1 MLIDLE
7 DKIKEL
13 IANLDKETFFI
24 NFLELYSGVAKSAIK
39 KVKNVSVYDGLENKT
54 KFIIKAEK
62 ENLLDNYISL
72 ENEVLQRKTK
82 PRYIIVT
89 DFNEL
94 YAKDTKTLE
103 RLAIKFEELP
113 QNFSFFLA
121 WNNIEK
127 VDYEKENPMDVKA
140 AERFSRV
147 YDELVK
153 QNPDLDS
160 EDLNL
165 FLIRILFCLFAEDTD
180 IFPRNKFSNDLKTL
194 TKEDG
199 SDTNVIIKNIFE
211 KLSTNIF
218 DKDKIASYLVD
229 YPYVNGNLFTKK
241 YVEVNFDYKLRKL
254 IIEAGEM
261 LNWAEV
267 NPDILGSM
275 LQAVASSDK
284 RSHLGMHY
292 TSVPN
297 ILKTI
302 KPLFLN
308 ELNDKISE
316 IIDSELKNNNKAKK
330 LIELLER
337 ISKMKFL
344 DPACGSG
351 NFLIIAYKELR
362 RVEMKIYEELEN
374 LGEAQLYLE
383 YIKLDQFYGIE
394 IDNFASDVAMLSMW
408 IADHQM
414 NVELAEKL
422 KSAARPTIPLKKI
435 GGIYNSNAL
444 RIDWQEVCPRT
455 EDEEVFIFGNPP
467 YIGSKKQNSV
477 QKKELLNIWKNSKQT
492 IDYISAWFYLGAKY
506 IENTNSKLSFVS
518 TNSICQGEQVSLI
531 WKPILKMVEINF
543 AYTSFK
549 WNNSAKYNAGVTVV
563 IVGLVAKLKVKEK
576 YIFSE
581 NREKE
586 VVKIVKNI
594 SPYLSEGSSIIA
606 ERRNDN
612 INKGISSMYQ
622 GNRPEDGG
630 GLILSRSEYEKQ
642 LNIYPQLKNIFKI
655 YVGAQEF
662 INNSYRYVMWFDEKN
677 IEDYKNLPFIK
688 ERLEIVRKSRLNS
701 STKITRNYSKLPHLF
716 IKRGDYNRETARFK
730 GNSMEMLNII
740 IPRTSSEN
748 RIYIPMGIIENNK
761 YIVSDSAQVVYDSPL
776 YLLGLL
782 QSRMH
787 MVWVRNIGGKL
798 ETRYR
803 YSNTLVYNTF
813 PIPDLSEEDKLEIEY
828 RISYILDVRDE
839 ELLSLAELYGSPL
852 ATKNP
857 KPMNER
863 LLNAHKALDRY
874 IDKLYSKKEFSND
887 EERLS
892 VLLKM
897 YQQKID
903 EEKKEKSAIL

>member
-13 IANLDKETFFI
+13 ITNLDKETFFI

-62 ENLLDNYISL
+62 ENLLDNYIAL

-153 QNPDLDS
+153 QNPDLGS

-180 IFPRNKFSNDLKTL
+180 IIPRNKFSNDLKTL

-199 SDTNVIIKNIFE
+199 SDTNVIIKTIFE

-229 YPYVNGNLFTKK
+229 YPYVNGNLFTKDH
-241 YVEVNFDYKLRKL
+241 VEVNFDYKLRKL

-302 KPLFLN
+302 KLLFLN

-316 IIDSELKNNNKAKK
+316 IVDSELKNNNKAKK

-383 YIKLDQFYGIE
+383 YVKLDQFYGIE

-435 GGIYNSNAL
+435 GGIYNANAL

-467 YIGSKKQNSV
+467 YLGAR
-477 QKKELLNIWKNSKQT
+477 LLNKEQNQEMEDIFKEVTQYKRL
-492 IDYISAWFYLGAKY
+492 DYIGAWFYLGAKY
-506 IENTNSKLSFVS
+506 IANTDSKLSFVS
-518 TNSICQGEQVSLI
+518 TNSICQGEQV
-531 WKPILKMVEINF
+531 
-543 AYTSFK
+543 A
-549 WNNSAKYNAGVTVV
+549 
-563 IVGLVAKLKVKEK
+563 
-576 YIFSE
+576 
-581 NREKE
+581 
-586 VVKIVKNI
+586 
-594 SPYLSEGSSIIA
+594 
-606 ERRNDN
+606 
-612 INKGISSMYQ
+612 
-622 GNRPEDGG
+622 
-630 GLILSRSEYEKQ
+630 
-642 LNIYPQLKNIFKI
+642 
-655 YVGAQEF
+655 
-662 INNSYRYVMWFDEKN
+662 
-677 IEDYKNLPFIK
+677 
-688 ERLEIVRKSRLNS
+688 
-701 STKITRNYSKLPHLF
+701 
-716 IKRGDYNRETARFK
+716 
-730 GNSMEMLNII
+730 
-740 IPRTSSEN
+740 
-748 RIYIPMGIIENNK
+748 
-761 YIVSDSAQVVYDSPL
+761 
-776 YLLGLL
+776 
-782 QSRMH
+782 
-787 MVWVRNIGGKL
+787 
-798 ETRYR
+798 
-803 YSNTLVYNTF
+803 
-813 PIPDLSEEDKLEIEY
+813 
-828 RISYILDVRDE
+828 
-839 ELLSLAELYGSPL
+839 
-852 ATKNP
+852 
-857 KPMNER
+857 
-863 LLNAHKALDRY
+863 
-874 IDKLYSKKEFSND
+874 
-887 EERLS
+887 
-892 VLLKM
+892 
-897 YQQKID
+897 
-903 EEKKEKSAIL
+903 

>member
-13 IANLDKETFFI
+13 IVNLDKETFFI

-39 KVKNVSVYDGLENKT
+39 KVKNISIYDGLENKT

-62 ENLLDNYISL
+62 ENLLDNYITL

-153 QNPDLDS
+153 QNSDLDS

-199 SDTNVIIKNIFE
+199 SDTNVIIKTIFE

-241 YVEVNFDYKLRKL
+241 HVEVNFDYKLRKL

-383 YIKLDQFYGIE
+383 YVKLDQFYGIE

-422 KSAARPTIPLKKI
+422 KSAVRPTIPLKKI
-435 GGIYNSNAL
+435 GGIYNANAL

-455 EDEEVFIFGNPP
+455 DDEEVFIFGNPP
-467 YIGSKKQNSV
+467 YLGYSV
-477 QKKELLNIWKNSKQT
+477 QTENNKADMKRVFLDVVKNYKR

-518 TNSICQGEQVSLI
+518 TNSICQGEQVVLI
-531 WKPILKMVEINF
+531 WKPILKLVEIEF

-549 WNNSAKYNAGVTVV
+549 WQNSAKLNAGVTVI
-563 IVGLVAKLKVKEK
+563 IVGLSAKAKSRQK
-576 YIFSE
+576 YIYHDE
-581 NREKE
+581 NNQE
-586 VVKIVKNI
+586 VVMKVNNI
-594 SPYLSEGSSIIA
+594 NPYISEGEVVFVESKS
-606 ERRNDN
+606 RN
-612 INKGISSMYQ
+612 INKEIPEMDL
-622 GNRPEDGG
+622 GNRPVDQGHLLLTKKEYTDQIIKDSS
-630 GLILSRSEYEKQ
+630 LI
-642 LNIYPQLKNIFKI
+642 KI
-655 YVGAQEF
+655 LRKYIGSKEF
-662 INNSYRYVMWFDEKN
+662 IEGSYRYTLWLDDDH
-677 IEDYKNLPFIK
+677 IDRYKDN
-688 ERLEIVRKSRLNS
+688 
-701 STKITRNYSKLPHLF
+701 LF
-716 IKRGDYNRETARFK
+716 IKDRLEKVREFRLRSSVENTRKLAEKPYLYFLRNTWDK
-730 GNSMEMLNII
+730 AISNYVGNPDEMLNII
-740 IPRTSSEN
+740 IPRHSSEN
-748 RIYIPMGIIENNK
+748 RLYIPMGILCEGEI
-761 YIVSDSAQVVYDSPL
+761 IADSCQVIYNSPL
-776 YLLGLL
+776 FLLGIL

-787 MVWVRNIGGKL
+787 MVWLKNIGGKL
-798 ETRYR
+798 KTDYR
-803 YSNTLVYNTF
+803 YSKTLVYNTF
-813 PIPDLSEEDKLEIEY
+813 VIPDLSEEDKLEIED
-828 RISYILDVRDE
+828 RISNILDVRDE

-903 EEKKEKSAIL
+903 EEKKEK

>member
-39 KVKNVSVYDGLENKT
+39 KVKNISVYDGLENKT
-54 KFIIKAEK
+54 KFLIKAEK
-62 ENLLDNYISL
+62 DNLLDNYIAL

-199 SDTNVIIKNIFE
+199 SDTNIIIKAIFE

-218 DKDKIASYLVD
+218 DKEKIVSYLVD
-229 YPYVNGNLFTKK
+229 YPYVNGNLFSKNH
-241 YVEVNFDYKLRKL
+241 VEVNFDYKLRKL

-383 YIKLDQFYGIE
+383 YVKLDQFYGIE

-422 KSAARPTIPLKKI
+422 KTAARPTIPLKKI
-435 GGIYNSNAL
+435 GGIYNANAL

-467 YIGSKKQNSV
+467 YLGAR
-477 QKKELLNIWKNSKQT
+477 LLNKEQNQEMEDVFKGVTQFKRL
-492 IDYISAWFYLGAKY
+492 DYIGAWFYLGAKY

-518 TNSICQGEQVSLI
+518 TNSICQGEQVSLM
-531 WKPILKMVEINF
+531 WKPILELVEINF

-549 WNNSAKYNAGVTVV
+549 WQNSAKANAGVTVIV
-563 IVGLVAKLKVKEK
+563 VGLIAKNNSKEK
-576 YIFSE
+576 CIYSE
-581 NREKE
+581 ESGQE
-586 VVKIVKNI
+586 IVKKVENI
-594 SPYLSEGSSIIA
+594 NPYLTEGEAVFVESRSV
-606 ERRNDN
+606 N
-612 INKGISSMYQ
+612 INKNFPKMVYGSMA
-622 GNRPEDGG
+622 RDDG
-630 GLILSRSEYEKQ
+630 GLILSKSEYIEQ
-642 LNIYPQLKNIFKI
+642 VELNPKLKNVLKKFMGSK
-655 YVGAQEF
+655 ELM
-662 INNSYRYVMWFDEKN
+662 NSEYRYTFWFDEEN
-677 IEDYKNLPFIK
+677 IK
-688 ERLEIVRKSRLNS
+688 EFNDIPFVKKRLEAVRISRRNS
-701 STKITRNYSKLPHLF
+701 SAESTRKYADFPYLYVQ
-716 IKRGDYNRETARFK
+716 RGDYNKVVSKSNKDLDEMFNIVVPNPSSSNRLYVPITYVNGHDIITAP
-730 GNSMEMLNII
+730 NEII
-740 IPRTSSEN
+740 
-748 RIYIPMGIIENNK
+748 
-761 YIVSDSAQVVYDSPL
+761 YDAPI

-787 MVWVRNIGGKL
+787 MVWLRNIGGKL
-798 ETRYR
+798 KTDYR

-813 PIPDLSEEDKLEIEY
+813 PIPDLSEEDKLEIED

-903 EEKKEKSAIL
+903 EEKKEK

>member
-13 IANLDKETFFI
+13 ITNLDKETFFI

-62 ENLLDNYISL
+62 DNLLDNYISL

-160 EDLNL
+160 ENLNL

-199 SDTNVIIKNIFE
+199 SDTNVIIKTIFE

-229 YPYVNGNLFTKK
+229 YPYVNGNLFTKDH
-241 YVEVNFDYKLRKL
+241 VEVNFDYKLRKL

-316 IIDSELKNNNKAKK
+316 IVDSELKNNNKAKK

-362 RVEMKIYEELEN
+362 RVEMRIYEELEN

-383 YIKLDQFYGIE
+383 YVKLDQFYGIE

-435 GGIYNSNAL
+435 GGIYNANAL

-467 YIGSKKQNSV
+467 YLGAR
-477 QKKELLNIWKNSKQT
+477 LLNKEQNQEMEDIFKGVTQYKRL
-492 IDYISAWFYLGAKY
+492 DYIGAWFYLGAKY

-518 TNSICQGEQVSLI
+518 TNSICQGEQVALM
-531 WKPILKMVEINF
+531 WKPILELVEINF

-549 WNNSAKYNAGVTVV
+549 WQNSAKANAGVTVIV
-563 IVGLVAKLKVKEK
+563 VGLTAKNNSKEK
-576 YIFSE
+576 CIYSEENNQEIVKKVENINPYLGEGKVIFVEGRNE
-581 NREKE
+581 NINRGLPNMVLGNMAKDDGNLILTNDEKE
-586 VVKIVKNI
+586 K
-594 SPYLSEGSSIIA
+594 LLE
-606 ERRNDN
+606 E
-612 INKGISSMYQ
+612 
-622 GNRPEDGG
+622 
-630 GLILSRSEYEKQ
+630 
-642 LNIYPQLKNIFKI
+642 YPQLRKVLKKYIGSK
-655 YVGAQEF
+655 EF
-662 INNSYRYVMWFDEKN
+662 ISRKHRWVLWFDDDN
-677 IEDYKNLPFIK
+677 IKLYKDIPFVK
-688 ERLEIVRKSRLNS
+688 DRLEKVEKWRAS
-701 STKITRNYSKLPHLF
+701 STSDIARKYASRPHLF
-716 IKRGDYNRETARFK
+716 IQRGEYNKAVESSK
-730 GNSMEMLNII
+730 ENDIEMYNIV

-748 RIYIPMGIIENNK
+748 RLYVPMGIVENDE
-761 YIVSDSAQVVYDSPL
+761 YIISDGAQVIYNAPL
-776 YLLGLL
+776 YLLGIL
-782 QSRMH
+782 QSRIH
-787 MVWVRNIGGKL
+787 MVWLKNIGGKL
-798 ETRYR
+798 KTDYR
-803 YSNTLVYNTF
+803 YSYTLVYNPF
-813 PIPDLSEEDKLEIEY
+813 PIPELNEDDINELEN
-828 RISYILDVRDE
+828 RISEVLDVRDE

-852 ATKNP
+852 AKKNS
-857 KPMNER
+857 KAMNER

-874 IDKLYSKKEFSND
+874 VDKLYSKKQFSND

-903 EEKKEKSAIL
+903 EKK

>member
-1 MLIDLE
+1 MLIDVE

-39 KVKNVSVYDGLENKT
+39 KVKNISIYDGLENKT

-199 SDTNVIIKNIFE
+199 SDTNIIIKAIFE
-211 KLSTNIF
+211 KLSANIF
-218 DKDKIASYLVD
+218 DKEKNASYLVD
-229 YPYVNGNLFTKK
+229 YPYVNGNLFSKK
-241 YVEVNFDYKLRKL
+241 HVEVNFDYKLRKL

-316 IIDSELKNNNKAKK
+316 IIYSELKNNNKAKK

-344 DPACGSG
+344 DPACG
-351 NFLIIAYKELR
+351 FRVIIMTQANSQVNT
-362 RVEMKIYEELEN
+362 RVL
-374 LGEAQLYLE
+374 
-383 YIKLDQFYGIE
+383 
-394 IDNFASDVAMLSMW
+394 
-408 IADHQM
+408 
-414 NVELAEKL
+414 
-422 KSAARPTIPLKKI
+422 
-435 GGIYNSNAL
+435 
-444 RIDWQEVCPRT
+444 
-455 EDEEVFIFGNPP
+455 
-467 YIGSKKQNSV
+467 
-477 QKKELLNIWKNSKQT
+477 ELLPK
-492 IDYISAWFYLGAKY
+492 
-506 IENTNSKLSFVS
+506 
-518 TNSICQGEQVSLI
+518 
-531 WKPILKMVEINF
+531 
-543 AYTSFK
+543 
-549 WNNSAKYNAGVTVV
+549 
-563 IVGLVAKLKVKEK
+563 
-576 YIFSE
+576 
-581 NREKE
+581 
-586 VVKIVKNI
+586 
-594 SPYLSEGSSIIA
+594 
-606 ERRNDN
+606 
-612 INKGISSMYQ
+612 
-622 GNRPEDGG
+622 
-630 GLILSRSEYEKQ
+630 
-642 LNIYPQLKNIFKI
+642 FKI
-655 YVGAQEF
+655 KK
-662 INNSYRYVMWFDEKN
+662 M
-677 IEDYKNLPFIK
+677 
-688 ERLEIVRKSRLNS
+688 
-701 STKITRNYSKLPHLF
+701 
-716 IKRGDYNRETARFK
+716 NRWCA
-730 GNSMEMLNII
+730 
-740 IPRTSSEN
+740 
-748 RIYIPMGIIENNK
+748 
-761 YIVSDSAQVVYDSPL
+761 V
-776 YLLGLL
+776 
-782 QSRMH
+782 
-787 MVWVRNIGGKL
+787 
-798 ETRYR
+798 
-803 YSNTLVYNTF
+803 
-813 PIPDLSEEDKLEIEY
+813 
-828 RISYILDVRDE
+828 
-839 ELLSLAELYGSPL
+839 
-852 ATKNP
+852 
-857 KPMNER
+857 
-863 LLNAHKALDRY
+863 
-874 IDKLYSKKEFSND
+874 
-887 EERLS
+887 
-892 VLLKM
+892 
-897 YQQKID
+897 
-903 EEKKEKSAIL
+903 

>member
-39 KVKNVSVYDGLENKT
+39 KVKNISVYDGLENKT
-54 KFIIKAEK
+54 KFLIKAEK
-62 ENLLDNYISL
+62 DNLLDNYIAL

-199 SDTNVIIKNIFE
+199 SDTNIIIKAIFE

-218 DKDKIASYLVD
+218 DKEKIVSYLVD
-229 YPYVNGNLFTKK
+229 YPYVNGNLFSKNH
-241 YVEVNFDYKLRKL
+241 VEVNFDYKLRKL

-383 YIKLDQFYGIE
+383 YVKLDQFYGIE

-422 KSAARPTIPLKKI
+422 KTAARPTIPLKKI
-435 GGIYNSNAL
+435 GGIYNANAL

-467 YIGSKKQNSV
+467 YLGAR
-477 QKKELLNIWKNSKQT
+477 LLNKEQNQEMEDVFKGVTQFKRL
-492 IDYISAWFYLGAKY
+492 DYIGAWFYLGAKY

-518 TNSICQGEQVSLI
+518 TNSICQGEQVSLM
-531 WKPILKMVEINF
+531 WKPILELVEINF

-549 WNNSAKYNAGVTVV
+549 WQNSAKANAGVTVIV
-563 IVGLVAKLKVKEK
+563 VGLIAKNNSKEK
-576 YIFSE
+576 CIYSE
-581 NREKE
+581 ESGQE
-586 VVKIVKNI
+586 IVKKVENI
-594 SPYLSEGSSIIA
+594 NPYLTEGEAVFVESRSV
-606 ERRNDN
+606 N
-612 INKGISSMYQ
+612 INKNFPKMVYGSMA
-622 GNRPEDGG
+622 RDDG
-630 GLILSRSEYEKQ
+630 GLILSKSEYIEQ
-642 LNIYPQLKNIFKI
+642 VELNPKLKNVLKKFMGSK
-655 YVGAQEF
+655 ELM
-662 INNSYRYVMWFDEKN
+662 NSEYRYTFWFDEEN
-677 IEDYKNLPFIK
+677 IK
-688 ERLEIVRKSRLNS
+688 EFNDIPFVKKRLKAVRISRRNS
-701 STKITRNYSKLPHLF
+701 SAESTRKYADFPYLYVQ
-716 IKRGDYNRETARFK
+716 RGDYNKVVSKSNKDLDEMFNIVVPNPSSSNRLYVPITYVNGHDIITAP
-730 GNSMEMLNII
+730 NEII
-740 IPRTSSEN
+740 
-748 RIYIPMGIIENNK
+748 
-761 YIVSDSAQVVYDSPL
+761 YDAPI

-787 MVWVRNIGGKL
+787 MVWLRNIGGKL
-798 ETRYR
+798 KTDYR

-813 PIPDLSEEDKLEIEY
+813 PIPDLSEEDKLEIED

-903 EEKKEKSAIL
+903 EEKKEK

>member
-1 MLIDLE
+1 M
-7 DKIKEL
+7 
-13 IANLDKETFFI
+13 
-24 NFLELYSGVAKSAIK
+24 
-39 KVKNVSVYDGLENKT
+39 
-54 KFIIKAEK
+54 
-62 ENLLDNYISL
+62 
-72 ENEVLQRKTK
+72 
-82 PRYIIVT
+82 
-89 DFNEL
+89 
-94 YAKDTKTLE
+94 
-103 RLAIKFEELP
+103 
-113 QNFSFFLA
+113 
-121 WNNIEK
+121 
-127 VDYEKENPMDVKA
+127 
-140 AERFSRV
+140 
-147 YDELVK
+147 
-153 QNPDLDS
+153 
-160 EDLNL
+160 
-165 FLIRILFCLFAEDTD
+165 
-180 IFPRNKFSNDLKTL
+180 KTL

-199 SDTNVIIKNIFE
+199 SDTNVIIKTIFE

-229 YPYVNGNLFTKK
+229 YPYVNGNLFTKDH
-241 YVEVNFDYKLRKL
+241 VEVNFDYKLRKL

-267 NPDILGSM
+267 NPGCLGSM

-316 IIDSELKNNNKAKK
+316 IVDSELKNNNKAKK

-383 YIKLDQFYGIE
+383 YFKLDQFYCIE
-394 IDNFASDVAMLSMW
+394 IDNFASDVAMLSMC

-435 GGIYNSNAL
+435 GGIYNANAL

-467 YIGSKKQNSV
+467 YLGAR
-477 QKKELLNIWKNSKQT
+477 LLNKEQNQEMEDIFKDVTQYKRLE
-492 IDYISAWFYLGAKY
+492 YIGAWFYLGAKY
-506 IENTNSKLSFVS
+506 IANTDSKLSFVS
-518 TNSICQGEQVSLI
+518 TNSICQGEQVALM
-531 WKPILKMVEINF
+531 WKPILELVEISF

-549 WNNSAKYNAGVTVV
+549 WQNSAKANAGVRV
-563 IVGLVAKLKVKEK
+563 IVVGLTAKNDSKEK
-576 YIFSE
+576 LIYSE
-581 NREKE
+581 ESNQEIVKKVNNINPYLTEGE
-586 VVKIVKNI
+586 VVFVE
-594 SPYLSEGSSIIA
+594 SRSV
-606 ERRNDN
+606 N
-612 INKGISSMYQ
+612 INRNLPKMVY
-622 GNRPEDGG
+622 GNMARDDG
-630 GLILSRSEYEKQ
+630 GLILSKSEYNTQIEA
-642 LNIYPQLKNIFKI
+642 YPQLKSIFRKFI
-655 YVGAQEF
+655 GSHEF
-662 INNSYRYVMWFDEKN
+662 IVGDYRYVMWFNEN
-677 IEDYKNLPFIK
+677 NIK
-688 ERLEIVRKSRLNS
+688 EHKDVPFVKVRLEIVRNARINS
-701 STKITRNYSKLPHLF
+701 KAESTKKYAQWPYLF
-716 IKRGDYNRETARFK
+716 VQRGDYNKAIEDFK
-730 GNSMEMLNII
+730 GNPDEMLNII
-740 IPRTSSEN
+740 IPRHSSEN
-748 RIYIPMGIIENNK
+748 RLYIPMGILCEGEI
-761 YIVSDSAQVVYDSPL
+761 IADSAQVIYDIPL

-787 MVWVRNIGGKL
+787 MVWLRNIGGKL
-798 ETRYR
+798 KTDYR

-813 PIPDLSEEDKLEIEY
+813 PIPDLSDEDKLEIED

-903 EEKKEKSAIL
+903 EEKKEK

>member
-13 IANLDKETFFI
+13 IVNLDKETFFI
-24 NFLELYSGVAKSAIK
+24 NFLELYSGVAKTAIK
-39 KVKNVSVYDGLENKT
+39 KVKNISIYDGLENKT

-62 ENLLDNYISL
+62 ENLLDNYIAL
-72 ENEVLQRKTK
+72 ENEILERKTK

-199 SDTNVIIKNIFE
+199 SDTNVIIKAIFE
-211 KLSTNIF
+211 KLSANIF

-229 YPYVNGNLFTKK
+229 YPYVNGNLFTKDH
-241 YVEVNFDYKLRKL
+241 VEVNFDSKLRKL

-316 IIDSELKNNNKAKK
+316 IADSELKNNNKAKK

-362 RVEMKIYEELEN
+362 RVEMRIYEELEN

-383 YIKLDQFYGIE
+383 YVKLDQFYGIE

-435 GGIYNSNAL
+435 GGIYNANAL

-455 EDEEVFIFGNPP
+455 EEEEVFIFGNPP
-467 YIGSKKQNSV
+467 YLGAR
-477 QKKELLNIWKNSKQT
+477 LLNKEQNQEMEDIFKDVIQYKRL
-492 IDYISAWFYLGAKY
+492 DYIGAWFYLGAKY

-518 TNSICQGEQVSLI
+518 TNSICQGEQVALM
-531 WKPILKMVEINF
+531 WKPILELAEISF

-549 WNNSAKYNAGVTVV
+549 WQNSAKANAGVTVIV
-563 IVGLVAKLKVKEK
+563 VGLTAKNNSKEK
-576 YIFSE
+576 CIYSE
-581 NREKE
+581 ESNQEIVKKVENINPYLTEGE
-586 VVKIVKNI
+586 VVFVESRSVNI
-594 SPYLSEGSSIIA
+594 NEGSP
-606 ERRNDN
+606 
-612 INKGISSMYQ
+612 KMVYGSMA
-622 GNRPEDGG
+622 RDDG
-630 GLILSRSEYEKQ
+630 GLILSKSEYIEQ
-642 LNIYPQLKNIFKI
+642 VELNPKLKNVLKRFMGSK
-655 YVGAQEF
+655 ELM
-662 INNSYRYVMWFDEKN
+662 NSEYRYTFWFDEEN
-677 IEDYKNLPFIK
+677 IK
-688 ERLEIVRKSRLNS
+688 EFNDIPFVKKRLEAVRISRRNS
-701 STKITRNYSKLPHLF
+701 SAESTRKYADYPYLYVQ
-716 IKRGDYNRETARFK
+716 RGDYNKVISKFNKDLGEMFNIVVPNPSSSNRLYVPITYVNGHDIITAP
-730 GNSMEMLNII
+730 NEII
-740 IPRTSSEN
+740 
-748 RIYIPMGIIENNK
+748 
-761 YIVSDSAQVVYDSPL
+761 YDAPI

-787 MVWVRNIGGKL
+787 MVWLRNIGGKL
-798 ETRYR
+798 KTDYR

-813 PIPDLSEEDKLEIEY
+813 PIPDLSEEDKLEIED

-903 EEKKEKSAIL
+903 EEKKEK

>member
-39 KVKNVSVYDGLENKT
+39 KVKNISVYDGLENKT
-54 KFIIKAEK
+54 KFLIKAEK
-62 ENLLDNYISL
+62 DNLLDNYIAL

-199 SDTNVIIKNIFE
+199 SDTNIIIKAIFE

-218 DKDKIASYLVD
+218 DKEKIVSYLVD
-229 YPYVNGNLFTKK
+229 YPYVNGNLFSKNH
-241 YVEVNFDYKLRKL
+241 VEVNFDYKLRKL

-383 YIKLDQFYGIE
+383 YVKLDQFYGIE

-422 KSAARPTIPLKKI
+422 KTAARPTIPLKKI
-435 GGIYNSNAL
+435 GGIYNANAL

-467 YIGSKKQNSV
+467 YLGAR
-477 QKKELLNIWKNSKQT
+477 LLNKEQNQEMEDVFKGVTQFKRL
-492 IDYISAWFYLGAKY
+492 DYIGAWFYLGAKY

-518 TNSICQGEQVSLI
+518 TNSICQGEQVSLM
-531 WKPILKMVEINF
+531 WNPILELVEINF

-549 WNNSAKYNAGVTVV
+549 WQNSAKANAGVTVIV
-563 IVGLVAKLKVKEK
+563 VGLIAKNNSKEK
-576 YIFSE
+576 CIYSE
-581 NREKE
+581 ESGQE
-586 VVKIVKNI
+586 IVKKVENI
-594 SPYLSEGSSIIA
+594 NPYLTEGEAVFVESRSV
-606 ERRNDN
+606 N
-612 INKGISSMYQ
+612 INKNFPKMVYGSMA
-622 GNRPEDGG
+622 RDDG
-630 GLILSRSEYEKQ
+630 GLILSKSEYIEQ
-642 LNIYPQLKNIFKI
+642 VELNPKLKNVLKKFMGSK
-655 YVGAQEF
+655 ELM
-662 INNSYRYVMWFDEKN
+662 NSEYRYTFWFDEEN
-677 IEDYKNLPFIK
+677 IK
-688 ERLEIVRKSRLNS
+688 EFNDIPFVKKRLEAVRISRRNS
-701 STKITRNYSKLPHLF
+701 SAESTRKYADFPYLYVQ
-716 IKRGDYNRETARFK
+716 RGDYNKVVSKSNKDLDEMFNIVVPNPSSSNRLYVPITYVNGHDIITAP
-730 GNSMEMLNII
+730 NEII
-740 IPRTSSEN
+740 
-748 RIYIPMGIIENNK
+748 
-761 YIVSDSAQVVYDSPL
+761 YDAPI

-787 MVWVRNIGGKL
+787 MVWLRNIGGKL
-798 ETRYR
+798 KTDYR

-813 PIPDLSEEDKLEIEY
+813 PIPDLSEEDKLEIED

-903 EEKKEKSAIL
+903 EEKKEK

>member
-13 IANLDKETFFI
+13 ITNLDKETFFI
-24 NFLELYSGVAKSAIK
+24 NFLELFSGVAKSAIK

-62 ENLLDNYISL
+62 ENLLDNYIAL

-103 RLAIKFEELP
+103 RLAIKIEELP

-127 VDYEKENPMDVKA
+127 VDYEKENPMDIKA

-199 SDTNVIIKNIFE
+199 SDTNVIIKAIFE

-218 DKDKIASYLVD
+218 DKEKIASYLVD
-229 YPYVNGNLFTKK
+229 YPYVNGNLFSKK
-241 YVEVNFDYKLRKL
+241 HVEVNFDYKLRKL

-383 YIKLDQFYGIE
+383 YVKLDQFYGIE

-422 KSAARPTIPLKKI
+422 KTAARPTIPLKKI
-435 GGIYNSNAL
+435 GGIYNANSL
-444 RIDWQEVCPRT
+444 RIDWQEVCPRA

-467 YIGSKKQNSV
+467 YLGAR
-477 QKKELLNIWKNSKQT
+477 LLNKEQNQEMEDIFKDVTQYKRL
-492 IDYISAWFYLGAKY
+492 DYIGAWFYLGAKY

-518 TNSICQGEQVSLI
+518 TNSICQGEQVALM
-531 WKPILKMVEINF
+531 WKPILELVEISF

-549 WNNSAKYNAGVTVV
+549 WQNSAKANAGVTVIV
-563 IVGLVAKLKVKEK
+563 VGLTAKNDSKEK
-576 YIFSE
+576 LIYSE
-581 NREKE
+581 ESNQEIVKKVNNINPYLTEGE
-586 VVKIVKNI
+586 VVFVE
-594 SPYLSEGSSIIA
+594 SRSV
-606 ERRNDN
+606 N
-612 INKGISSMYQ
+612 INKNFPKMVYGSMA
-622 GNRPEDGG
+622 RDDG
-630 GLILSRSEYEKQ
+630 GLILSKSEYIEQ
-642 LNIYPQLKNIFKI
+642 VELNPKLKNVLKKFMGSK
-655 YVGAQEF
+655 ELM
-662 INNSYRYVMWFDEKN
+662 NSEYRYTFWFDEEN
-677 IEDYKNLPFIK
+677 IK
-688 ERLEIVRKSRLNS
+688 EFNDIPFVKKRLEAVRISRRNS
-701 STKITRNYSKLPHLF
+701 SAESTRKYADFPYLYVQ
-716 IKRGDYNRETARFK
+716 RGDYNKVVSKSNKDLDEMFNIVVPNPSSSNRLYVPITYVNGHDIITAP
-730 GNSMEMLNII
+730 NEII
-740 IPRTSSEN
+740 
-748 RIYIPMGIIENNK
+748 
-761 YIVSDSAQVVYDSPL
+761 YDAPI

-787 MVWVRNIGGKL
+787 MVWLRNIGGKL
-798 ETRYR
+798 KTDYR

-813 PIPDLSEEDKLEIEY
+813 PIPNLSDEDKLEIED

-903 EEKKEKSAIL
+903 EEKNE

>member
-39 KVKNVSVYDGLENKT
+39 KVKNVSVYDGLENKS

-62 ENLLDNYISL
+62 ENLLDNYIAL

-199 SDTNVIIKNIFE
+199 SDTNIIIKAIFE
-211 KLSTNIF
+211 KLSMNIF
-218 DKDKIASYLVD
+218 DKEKIVSYLVD
-229 YPYVNGNLFTKK
+229 YPYVNGNLFSKNH
-241 YVEVNFDYKLRKL
+241 VEVNFDYKLRKL

-362 RVEMKIYEELEN
+362 RVEMKIYEELED

-383 YIKLDQFYGIE
+383 YVKLDQFYGIE

-422 KSAARPTIPLKKI
+422 KTAARPTIPLKKI
-435 GGIYNSNAL
+435 GGIYNANAL

-467 YIGSKKQNSV
+467 YLGAR
-477 QKKELLNIWKNSKQT
+477 LLNKEQNQEMEDVFKGVTQFKRL
-492 IDYISAWFYLGAKY
+492 DYIGVWFYLGAKY

-518 TNSICQGEQVSLI
+518 TNSICQGEQVLLM
-531 WKPILKMVEINF
+531 WKPILELVEINF

-549 WNNSAKYNAGVTVV
+549 WQNSAKANAGVTVIV
-563 IVGLVAKLKVKEK
+563 VGLIAKNNSKEK
-576 YIFSE
+576 CIYSE
-581 NREKE
+581 ESGQE
-586 VVKIVKNI
+586 IVKKVENI
-594 SPYLSEGSSIIA
+594 NPYLTEGEAVFVESRSV
-606 ERRNDN
+606 N
-612 INKGISSMYQ
+612 INKNFPKMVYGSMA
-622 GNRPEDGG
+622 RDDG
-630 GLILSRSEYEKQ
+630 GLILSKSEYIEQ
-642 LNIYPQLKNIFKI
+642 VELNPKLKNVLKKFMGSK
-655 YVGAQEF
+655 ELM
-662 INNSYRYVMWFDEKN
+662 NSEYRYTFWFDEEN
-677 IEDYKNLPFIK
+677 IK
-688 ERLEIVRKSRLNS
+688 EFNDIPFVKKRLEAVRISRRNS
-701 STKITRNYSKLPHLF
+701 SAESTRKYADFPYLYVQ
-716 IKRGDYNRETARFK
+716 RGDYNK
-730 GNSMEMLNII
+730 VVSKSNKDLDEMFNIVVLNPSSSNRLYVPITYVNGHDI
-740 IPRTSSEN
+740 IPAPNEI
-748 RIYIPMGIIENNK
+748 IYDAPI
-761 YIVSDSAQVVYDSPL
+761 

-787 MVWVRNIGGKL
+787 MVWLRNIGGKL
-798 ETRYR
+798 KTDYR

-813 PIPDLSEEDKLEIEY
+813 PIPDLSEEDKLEIED

-903 EEKKEKSAIL
+903 EEKKEK

>member
-39 KVKNVSVYDGLENKT
+39 KVKNTSVYDGLENKT
-54 KFIIKAEK
+54 KFLIKAEK
-62 ENLLDNYISL
+62 ENLLDNYIAL
-72 ENEVLQRKTK
+72 ENKVLERKTK

-89 DFNEL
+89 DFKEL

-199 SDTNVIIKNIFE
+199 SDTNIIIKAIFE

-218 DKDKIASYLVD
+218 DKEKIVSYLVD
-229 YPYVNGNLFTKK
+229 YPYVNGNLFSKNH
-241 YVEVNFDYKLRKL
+241 VEVNFDYKLRKL

-383 YIKLDQFYGIE
+383 YVKLDQFYGIE

-422 KSAARPTIPLKKI
+422 KTAARPTIPLKKI
-435 GGIYNSNAL
+435 GGIYNANAL

-467 YIGSKKQNSV
+467 YLGAR
-477 QKKELLNIWKNSKQT
+477 LLNKEQNQEMEDVFKGVTQFKRL
-492 IDYISAWFYLGAKY
+492 DYIGAWFYLGAKY

-518 TNSICQGEQVSLI
+518 TNSICQGEQVSLM
-531 WKPILKMVEINF
+531 WKPILELVEINF

-549 WNNSAKYNAGVTVV
+549 WQNSAKANAGVTVIV
-563 IVGLVAKLKVKEK
+563 VGLIAKNNSKEK
-576 YIFSE
+576 CIYSE
-581 NREKE
+581 ESGQE
-586 VVKIVKNI
+586 IVKKVENI
-594 SPYLSEGSSIIA
+594 NPYLTEGEAVFVESRSV
-606 ERRNDN
+606 N
-612 INKGISSMYQ
+612 INKNFPKMVYGSMA
-622 GNRPEDGG
+622 RDDG
-630 GLILSRSEYEKQ
+630 GLILSKSEYIEQ
-642 LNIYPQLKNIFKI
+642 VELNPKLKNVLKKFMGSK
-655 YVGAQEF
+655 ELM
-662 INNSYRYVMWFDEKN
+662 NSEYRYTFWFDEEN
-677 IEDYKNLPFIK
+677 IK
-688 ERLEIVRKSRLNS
+688 EFNDIPFVKKRLEAVRISRRNS
-701 STKITRNYSKLPHLF
+701 SAESTRKYADFPYLYVQ
-716 IKRGDYNRETARFK
+716 RGDYNKVVSKSNKDLDEMFNIVVPNPSSSNRLYVPITYVNGHDIITAP
-730 GNSMEMLNII
+730 NEII
-740 IPRTSSEN
+740 
-748 RIYIPMGIIENNK
+748 
-761 YIVSDSAQVVYDSPL
+761 YDAPI

-787 MVWVRNIGGKL
+787 MVWLRNIGGKL
-798 ETRYR
+798 KTDYR

-813 PIPDLSEEDKLEIEY
+813 PIPDLSEEDKLEIED

-903 EEKKEKSAIL
+903 EEKKEK

>member
-897 YQQKID
+897 YQQKINF
-903 EEKKEKSAIL
+903 

>member
-13 IANLDKETFFI
+13 ITNLDKETFFI

-54 KFIIKAEK
+54 KFLIKAEK
-62 ENLLDNYISL
+62 DNLLDNYIAL

-147 YDELVK
+147 YDALVK

-199 SDTNVIIKNIFE
+199 SDTNAIIKTIFE

-218 DKDKIASYLVD
+218 DKNKIASYLVD
-229 YPYVNGNLFTKK
+229 YPYVNGNLFTKDHI
-241 YVEVNFDYKLRKL
+241 EVNFDYKLRKL

-308 ELNDKISE
+308 ELNDKIFE
-316 IIDSELKNNNKAKK
+316 IVDSELKNNNKAKK

-362 RVEMKIYEELEN
+362 RVEMRIYEELEN

-383 YIKLDQFYGIE
+383 YVKLDQFYGIE

-422 KSAARPTIPLKKI
+422 KSAVRPTIPLKKI
-435 GGIYNSNAL
+435 GGIYNANAL

-467 YIGSKKQNSV
+467 YLGAA
-477 QKKELLNIWKNSKQT
+477 KQT
-492 IDYISAWFYLGAKY
+492 KDNKKDMEYVFLEKVKNFKKMDYIGAWFYIGAKY

-518 TNSICQGEQVSLI
+518 TNSICQGEQVALM
-531 WKPILKMVEINF
+531 WKPILEMVEISF

-549 WNNSAKYNAGVTVV
+549 WQNSARANAGVTVI
-563 IVGLVAKLKVKEK
+563 IVGLSALGKKEDK

-581 NREKE
+581 EKGHE
-586 VVKIVKNI
+586 VVKTVSSIN
-594 SPYLSEGSSIIA
+594 PYLSEGMTVFVSSSS
-606 ERRNDN
+606 RN
-612 INKGISSMYQ
+612 INTGIKEISPRIS
-622 GNRPEDGG
+622 PDDGG
-630 GLILSRSEYEKQ
+630 GLILTKIEYNEQIKNYPE
-642 LNIYPQLKNIFKI
+642 LNKVMKKYIGGK
-655 YVGAQEF
+655 EF
-662 INNSYRYVMWFDEKN
+662 INNDYRWTMWFDENN
-677 IEDYKNLPFIK
+677 ISDYIDIPFVK
-688 ERLEIVRKSRLNS
+688 ERLDQVYVARMNS
-701 STKITRNYSKLPHLF
+701 STKAGINTPFLFNKRKTWDIMNKEYSDLND
-716 IKRGDYNRETARFK
+716 IY
-730 GNSMEMLNII
+730 NII
-740 IPRTSSEN
+740 IPRVSSEF
-748 RIYIPMGIIENNK
+748 RYYAPMGFIEGSIIPADSVYVIYDAPV
-761 YIVSDSAQVVYDSPL
+761 YI
-776 YLLGLL
+776 LGLL

-787 MVWVRNIGGKL
+787 MVWLRNIGGKL

-813 PIPDLSEEDKLEIEY
+813 PIPDLSEQDKLEIED

-839 ELLSLAELYGSPL
+839 ELLSLVELYGSPL

-857 KPMNER
+857 EPMNER

-874 IDKLYSKKEFSND
+874 IDKLYSKKEFSSD

-897 YQQKID
+897 YQKKID
-903 EEKKEKSAIL
+903 EEKKEK

>member
-13 IANLDKETFFI
+13 ITNLDKETFFI

-39 KVKNVSVYDGLENKT
+39 KVKNVSVYYGLENKT
-54 KFIIKAEK
+54 KFLIKAEK
-62 ENLLDNYISL
+62 DNLLDNYIAL

-160 EDLNL
+160 ENLNL

-199 SDTNVIIKNIFE
+199 SDTNVIIKTIFE

-229 YPYVNGNLFTKK
+229 YPYVNGNLFTKDH
-241 YVEVNFDYKLRKL
+241 VEVNFDYKLRKL

-316 IIDSELKNNNKAKK
+316 IVDSELKNNNKAKK

-362 RVEMKIYEELEN
+362 RVEMRIYEELEN

-383 YIKLDQFYGIE
+383 YVKLDQFYGIE

-435 GGIYNSNAL
+435 GGIYNANAL

-467 YIGSKKQNSV
+467 YLGAR
-477 QKKELLNIWKNSKQT
+477 LLNKEQNQEMEDIFKGVTQYKRL
-492 IDYISAWFYLGAKY
+492 DYIGAWFYLGAKY

-518 TNSICQGEQVSLI
+518 TNSICQGEQVALM
-531 WKPILKMVEINF
+531 WKPILELVEINF

-549 WNNSAKYNAGVTVV
+549 WQNSAKANAGVTVIV
-563 IVGLVAKLKVKEK
+563 VGLTAKNNSKEK
-576 YIFSE
+576 CIYSEENNQEIVKKVENINPYLGEGKVIFVEGRNE
-581 NREKE
+581 NINRGLPNMVLGNMAKDDGNLILTNDEKE
-586 VVKIVKNI
+586 K
-594 SPYLSEGSSIIA
+594 LLE
-606 ERRNDN
+606 E
-612 INKGISSMYQ
+612 
-622 GNRPEDGG
+622 
-630 GLILSRSEYEKQ
+630 
-642 LNIYPQLKNIFKI
+642 YPQLRKVLKKYIGSK
-655 YVGAQEF
+655 EF
-662 INNSYRYVMWFDEKN
+662 ISRKHRWVLWFDDDN
-677 IEDYKNLPFIK
+677 IKLYKDIPFVK
-688 ERLEIVRKSRLNS
+688 DRLEKVEKWRAS
-701 STKITRNYSKLPHLF
+701 STSDIARKYASRPHLF
-716 IKRGDYNRETARFK
+716 IQRGEYNKAVESSK
-730 GNSMEMLNII
+730 ENDIEMYNIV

-748 RIYIPMGIIENNK
+748 RLYVPMGIVENDE
-761 YIVSDSAQVVYDSPL
+761 YIISDGAQVIYNAPL
-776 YLLGLL
+776 YLLGIL
-782 QSRMH
+782 QSRIH
-787 MVWVRNIGGKL
+787 MVWLKNIGGKL
-798 ETRYR
+798 KTDYR
-803 YSNTLVYNTF
+803 YSYTLVYNPF
-813 PIPDLSEEDKLEIEY
+813 PIPELNEDDINELEN
-828 RISYILDVRDE
+828 RISEVLDVRDE

-852 ATKNP
+852 AKKNS
-857 KPMNER
+857 KAMNER

-874 IDKLYSKKEFSND
+874 VDKLYSKKQFSND

-903 EEKKEKSAIL
+903 EKK

>member
-39 KVKNVSVYDGLENKT
+39 KVKNISIYDGLENKT
-54 KFIIKAEK
+54 KFLIKAEK
-62 ENLLDNYISL
+62 DNLLDNYIVL

-147 YDELVK
+147 YDALVK

-199 SDTNVIIKNIFE
+199 SDTNAIIKTIFE

-229 YPYVNGNLFTKK
+229 YPYVNGNLFTKNH
-241 YVEVNFDYKLRKL
+241 VEVNFDYKLRKL

-308 ELNDKISE
+308 ELNDEISKIV
-316 IIDSELKNNNKAKK
+316 DSELKINNKVKK

-362 RVEMKIYEELEN
+362 RVEMRIYEELEN

-383 YIKLDQFYGIE
+383 YVKLDQFYGIE

-435 GGIYNSNAL
+435 GGIYNANAL
-444 RIDWQEVCPRT
+444 KIDWQEVCPRT

-467 YIGSKKQNSV
+467 YLGAA
-477 QKKELLNIWKNSKQT
+477 KQT
-492 IDYISAWFYLGAKY
+492 KDNKKDMEYVFLEKVKNFKKMDYIGAWFYIGAKY
-506 IENTNSKLSFVS
+506 LENTNSKLSFVS
-518 TNSICQGEQVSLI
+518 TNSICQGEQVALM
-531 WKPILKMVEINF
+531 WKPILEMVEISF

-549 WNNSAKYNAGVTVV
+549 WQNSARANAGVTVI
-563 IVGLVAKLKVKEK
+563 IVGLSALGKKEDK

-581 NREKE
+581 EKGHE
-586 VVKIVKNI
+586 VVKTVSSIN
-594 SPYLSEGSSIIA
+594 PYLSEGMTVFVSSSSK
-606 ERRNDN
+606 N
-612 INKGISSMYQ
+612 INTGIKEISPRIS
-622 GNRPEDGG
+622 PDDGG
-630 GLILSRSEYEKQ
+630 GLILTKIEYNEQIKNYPE
-642 LNIYPQLKNIFKI
+642 LNKVMKKYIGGK
-655 YVGAQEF
+655 EF
-662 INNSYRYVMWFDEKN
+662 INNDYRWTMWFDENN
-677 IEDYKNLPFIK
+677 ISDYIDIPFVK
-688 ERLEIVRKSRLNS
+688 ERLDQVYVARMNS
-701 STKITRNYSKLPHLF
+701 STKVGIDTPFLFNKRKTWDIMNKKYSDLND
-716 IKRGDYNRETARFK
+716 IY
-730 GNSMEMLNII
+730 NII
-740 IPRTSSEN
+740 IPRVSSEF
-748 RIYIPMGIIENNK
+748 RYYAPMGFVEGSIIPADSVYVIYDAPV
-761 YIVSDSAQVVYDSPL
+761 YI
-776 YLLGLL
+776 LGLL

-787 MVWVRNIGGKL
+787 MVWLKNIGGKL

-813 PIPDLSEEDKLEIEY
+813 PIPDLNEEDKLEIED

-874 IDKLYSKKEFSND
+874 IDKLYSKKEFSSD

-897 YQQKID
+897 YQKKID
-903 EEKKEKSAIL
+903 EEKNKK

>member
-13 IANLDKETFFI
+13 ITNLDKETFFI

-54 KFIIKAEK
+54 KFLIKAE
-62 ENLLDNYISL
+62 EDNLLDNYIAL
-72 ENEVLQRKTK
+72 ENKVLQRKTK

-113 QNFSFFLA
+113 QSFSFFLA

-180 IFPRNKFSNDLKTL
+180 IFPMNKFSNDLKTL

-199 SDTNVIIKNIFE
+199 SDTNVIIKTIFE

-229 YPYVNGNLFTKK
+229 YPYVNGNLFTKDH
-241 YVEVNFDYKLRKL
+241 VEVNFDYKLRKL

-316 IIDSELKNNNKAKK
+316 IVDSELKNNNKAKK

-362 RVEMKIYEELEN
+362 RVEMRIYEELEN

-383 YIKLDQFYGIE
+383 YVKLDQFYGIE

-435 GGIYNSNAL
+435 GGIYNANAL

-467 YIGSKKQNSV
+467 YLGAR
-477 QKKELLNIWKNSKQT
+477 LLNKEQNQEMENIFKGVTQYKRL
-492 IDYISAWFYLGAKY
+492 DYIGAWFYLGAKY

-518 TNSICQGEQVSLI
+518 TNSICQGEQVALM
-531 WKPILKMVEINF
+531 WKPILELVEIGF

-549 WNNSAKYNAGVTVV
+549 WQNSAKANAGVTVIV
-563 IVGLVAKLKVKEK
+563 VGLTAKNDSKEK
-576 YIFSE
+576 YIYSEESNQEIVKKVENINPYLAEGETTFVENRSE
-581 NREKE
+581 NINR
-586 VVKIVKNI
+586 NI
-594 SPYLSEGSSIIA
+594 SRMVY
-606 ERRNDN
+606 
-612 INKGISSMYQ
+612 
-622 GNRPEDGG
+622 GNMARDDG
-630 GLILSRSEYEKQ
+630 GLILSKIEYNKQ
-642 LNIYPQLKNIFKI
+642 VEIYPQLKKVCKKFIGSN
-655 YVGAQEF
+655 EF
-662 INNSYRYVMWFDEKN
+662 IAGDYRYVMWFNESN
-677 IEDYKNLPFIK
+677 IKEYRDLPFVK
-688 ERLEIVRKSRLNS
+688 ERLNIVRNYRINS
-701 STKITRNYSKLPHLF
+701 SQSQTKEYAEFPYLF
-716 IKRGDYNRETARFK
+716 VVRGGYEKATDNFN
-730 GNSMEMLNII
+730 GDPNEMFNII
-740 IPRTSSEN
+740 VPRTSSEN
-748 RIYIPMGIIENNK
+748 RLYVPMGIVDNGE
-761 YIVSDSAQVVYDSPL
+761 YIISDGAQVIYNAPL

-787 MVWVRNIGGKL
+787 MVWLKNIGGKL

-813 PIPDLSEEDKLEIEY
+813 PIPDLSEEDKLEIED

-857 KPMNER
+857 KPMNQR

-874 IDKLYSKKEFSND
+874 IDKLYSKKEFSSD

-903 EEKKEKSAIL
+903 EEKKEK

>member
-39 KVKNVSVYDGLENKT
+39 KVKNVSVYDGLENKS

-62 ENLLDNYISL
+62 ENLLDNYIAL

-199 SDTNVIIKNIFE
+199 SDTNIIIKAIFE
-211 KLSTNIF
+211 KLSMNIF
-218 DKDKIASYLVD
+218 DKEKIVSYLVD
-229 YPYVNGNLFTKK
+229 YPYVNGNLFSKNH
-241 YVEVNFDYKLRKL
+241 VEVNFDYKLRKL

-362 RVEMKIYEELEN
+362 RVEMKIYEELED

-383 YIKLDQFYGIE
+383 YVKLDQFYGIE

-422 KSAARPTIPLKKI
+422 KTAARPTIPLKKI
-435 GGIYNSNAL
+435 GGIYNANAL

-467 YIGSKKQNSV
+467 YLGAR
-477 QKKELLNIWKNSKQT
+477 LLNKEQNQEMEDVFKGVTQFKRL
-492 IDYISAWFYLGAKY
+492 DYIGVWFYLGAKY

-518 TNSICQGEQVSLI
+518 TNSICQGEQVLLM
-531 WKPILKMVEINF
+531 WKPILELVEINF

-549 WNNSAKYNAGVTVV
+549 WQNSAKANAGVTVIV
-563 IVGLVAKLKVKEK
+563 VGLIAKNNSKEK
-576 YIFSE
+576 CIYSE
-581 NREKE
+581 ESGQE
-586 VVKIVKNI
+586 IVKKVENI
-594 SPYLSEGSSIIA
+594 NPYLTEGEAVFVESRSV
-606 ERRNDN
+606 N
-612 INKGISSMYQ
+612 INKNFPKMVYGSMA
-622 GNRPEDGG
+622 RDDG
-630 GLILSRSEYEKQ
+630 GLILSKSEYIEQ
-642 LNIYPQLKNIFKI
+642 VELNPKLKNVLKKFMGSK
-655 YVGAQEF
+655 ELM
-662 INNSYRYVMWFDEKN
+662 NSEYRYTFWFDEEN
-677 IEDYKNLPFIK
+677 IK
-688 ERLEIVRKSRLNS
+688 EFNDIPFVKKRLEAVRISRRNS
-701 STKITRNYSKLPHLF
+701 SAESTRKYADFPYLYVQ
-716 IKRGDYNRETARFK
+716 RGDYNKVVSKSNKDLDEMFNIVVPNPSSSNRLYVPITYVNGHDIITAP
-730 GNSMEMLNII
+730 NEII
-740 IPRTSSEN
+740 
-748 RIYIPMGIIENNK
+748 
-761 YIVSDSAQVVYDSPL
+761 YDAPI

-787 MVWVRNIGGKL
+787 MVWLRNIGGKL
-798 ETRYR
+798 KTDYR

-813 PIPDLSEEDKLEIEY
+813 PIPDLSEEDKLEIED

-903 EEKKEKSAIL
+903 EEKKEK

>member
-13 IANLDKETFFI
+13 ITNLDKETFFI

-39 KVKNVSVYDGLENKT
+39 KVKNISIYDGLENKT

-62 ENLLDNYISL
+62 ENLLDNYIAL

-199 SDTNVIIKNIFE
+199 SDTNIIIKAIFE

-218 DKDKIASYLVD
+218 DRDKIASYLVD
-229 YPYVNGNLFTKK
+229 YPYVNGNLFSKK
-241 YVEVNFDYKLRKL
+241 HVEVNFDCKLRKL

-261 LNWAEV
+261 LNWTEV

-302 KPLFLN
+302 N

-362 RVEMKIYEELEN
+362 RVEMRIYEELEN

-435 GGIYNSNAL
+435 GGIYNANAL
-444 RIDWQEVCPRT
+444 RIDWQEVCPRS

-467 YIGSKKQNSV
+467 YLGAR
-477 QKKELLNIWKNSKQT
+477 LLNKEQNQEMEDIFKGITQYKRL
-492 IDYISAWFYLGAKY
+492 DYIGAWFYLGAKY

-518 TNSICQGEQVSLI
+518 TNSICQGEQVALM
-531 WKPILKMVEINF
+531 WKPILELVEISF

-549 WNNSAKYNAGVTVV
+549 WENSAKANAGVTVIV
-563 IVGLVAKLKVKEK
+563 VGLAAKNDSKEK
-576 YIFSE
+576 YIYSEESNQEIVKKVENINPYLAEGETTFVENRSE
-581 NREKE
+581 NINR
-586 VVKIVKNI
+586 NI
-594 SPYLSEGSSIIA
+594 SKMVY
-606 ERRNDN
+606 
-612 INKGISSMYQ
+612 
-622 GNRPEDGG
+622 GNMARDDG
-630 GLILSRSEYEKQ
+630 GLILSKIEYNKQ
-642 LNIYPQLKNIFKI
+642 VEIYPQLKKVCKKFIGSN
-655 YVGAQEF
+655 EF
-662 INNSYRYVMWFDEKN
+662 IAGDYRYVMWFNESN
-677 IEDYKNLPFIK
+677 IEEYRDLPFVK
-688 ERLEIVRKSRLNS
+688 ERLNIVRNYRINS
-701 STKITRNYSKLPHLF
+701 SQSQTKEYAEFPYLF
-716 IKRGDYNRETARFK
+716 VVRGGYEKATDNFN
-730 GNSMEMLNII
+730 GDPNEMFNII
-740 IPRTSSEN
+740 VPRTSSEN
-748 RIYIPMGIIENNK
+748 RLYVPMGIVDNGE
-761 YIVSDSAQVVYDSPL
+761 YIISDGAQVIYNAPL

-782 QSRMH
+782 QSKIH
-787 MVWVRNIGGKL
+787 MVWLKNIGGKL

-813 PIPDLSEEDKLEIEY
+813 PIPDLSEEDKLEIED

-903 EEKKEKSAIL
+903 EEKKEK

>member
-7 DKIKEL
+7 DNIKEL

-54 KFIIKAEK
+54 KFLIKAEK
-62 ENLLDNYISL
+62 DNLLDNYISL

-199 SDTNVIIKNIFE
+199 SDTNVIIKAIFE

-218 DKDKIASYLVD
+218 DKEKIASYLVD

-241 YVEVNFDYKLRKL
+241 HVEVNFDYKLRKL

-316 IIDSELKNNNKAKK
+316 IVDSELKNNNKAKK

-362 RVEMKIYEELEN
+362 RVEMRIYEELEN

-383 YIKLDQFYGIE
+383 YVKLDQFYGIE

-414 NVELAEKL
+414 NVEVAEKL

-435 GGIYNSNAL
+435 GGIYNANAL

-455 EDEEVFIFGNPP
+455 DDEEVFIFGNPP
-467 YIGSKKQNSV
+467 YLGAR
-477 QKKELLNIWKNSKQT
+477 LLNKEQNQEMEDIFNGVTQYKRL
-492 IDYISAWFYLGAKY
+492 DYIGAWFYLGAKY

-518 TNSICQGEQVSLI
+518 TNSICQGEQVALM
-531 WKPILKMVEINF
+531 WRPILELAEINF

-549 WNNSAKYNAGVTVV
+549 WQNSAKANAGVTVIV
-563 IVGLVAKLKVKEK
+563 VGLTAKNNSKEK
-576 YIFSE
+576 CIYSE
-581 NREKE
+581 ESNQEI
-586 VVKIVKNI
+586 VKIVNNI
-594 SPYLSEGSSIIA
+594 NPYLTEGEVVYVES
-606 ERRNDN
+606 RNTN
-612 INKGISSMYQ
+612 INSMLPKMVY
-622 GNRPEDGG
+622 GSMARDDG
-630 GLILSRSEYEKQ
+630 GLILSRSEYIEQ
-642 LNIYPQLKNIFKI
+642 TELYPKLKSVLKKFMGSKELMNS
-655 YVGAQEF
+655 EF
-662 INNSYRYVMWFDEKN
+662 RYTFWFDEEN
-677 IEDYKNLPFIK
+677 INEFKGIPFVE
-688 ERLEIVRKSRLNS
+688 ERLEAVRTSRRKSS
-701 STKITRNYSKLPHLF
+701 AESTRKYADYPYLYVQ
-716 IKRGDYNRETARFK
+716 RGDYNKVMSKSDKDKDEMFNIVVPNPSSSNRLYVPITYVNGHDIITAP
-730 GNSMEMLNII
+730 NEII
-740 IPRTSSEN
+740 YDAP
-748 RIYIPMGIIENNK
+748 
-761 YIVSDSAQVVYDSPL
+761 VYL
-776 YLLGLL
+776 FGLL

-787 MVWVRNIGGKL
+787 MVWLRSIGGKL
-798 ETRYR
+798 KTDYR

-813 PIPDLSEEDKLEIEY
+813 PIPDLSEEDKLEIED

-903 EEKKEKSAIL
+903 VEKNEQ

>member
-13 IANLDKETFFI
+13 IVNLDKETFFI
-24 NFLELYSGVAKSAIK
+24 NFLELYSGVAKTAIK
-39 KVKNVSVYDGLENKT
+39 KVKNISIYDGLENKT

-62 ENLLDNYISL
+62 ENLLDNYIAL
-72 ENEVLQRKTK
+72 ENEILERKTK

-199 SDTNVIIKNIFE
+199 SDTNVIIKAIFE
-211 KLSTNIF
+211 KLSANIF

-229 YPYVNGNLFTKK
+229 YPYVNGNLFTKDH
-241 YVEVNFDYKLRKL
+241 VEVNFDSKLRKL

-316 IIDSELKNNNKAKK
+316 IADSELKNNNKAKK

-362 RVEMKIYEELEN
+362 RVEMRIYEELEN

-383 YIKLDQFYGIE
+383 YVKLDQFYGIE

-435 GGIYNSNAL
+435 GGIYNANAL

-455 EDEEVFIFGNPP
+455 EEEEVFIFGNPP
-467 YIGSKKQNSV
+467 YLGAR
-477 QKKELLNIWKNSKQT
+477 LLNKEQNQEMEDIFKDVTQYKRL
-492 IDYISAWFYLGAKY
+492 DYIGAWFYLGAKY

-518 TNSICQGEQVSLI
+518 TNSICQGEQVALM
-531 WKPILKMVEINF
+531 WKPILELAEISF

-549 WNNSAKYNAGVTVV
+549 WQNSAKANAGVTVIV
-563 IVGLVAKLKVKEK
+563 VGLTAKNNSKEK
-576 YIFSE
+576 CIYSE
-581 NREKE
+581 ESNQEIVKKVENINPYLTEGE
-586 VVKIVKNI
+586 VVFVESRSVNI
-594 SPYLSEGSSIIA
+594 NEGSP
-606 ERRNDN
+606 
-612 INKGISSMYQ
+612 KMVYGSMA
-622 GNRPEDGG
+622 RDDG
-630 GLILSRSEYEKQ
+630 GLILSKSEYIEQ
-642 LNIYPQLKNIFKI
+642 VELNPKLKNVLKRFMGSK
-655 YVGAQEF
+655 ELM
-662 INNSYRYVMWFDEKN
+662 NSEYRYTFWFDEEN
-677 IEDYKNLPFIK
+677 IK
-688 ERLEIVRKSRLNS
+688 EFNDIPFVKKRLEAVRISRRNS
-701 STKITRNYSKLPHLF
+701 SAESTRKYADYPYLYVQ
-716 IKRGDYNRETARFK
+716 RGDYNKVISKFNKDLGEMFNIVVPNPSSSNRLYVPITYVNGHDIITAP
-730 GNSMEMLNII
+730 NEII
-740 IPRTSSEN
+740 
-748 RIYIPMGIIENNK
+748 
-761 YIVSDSAQVVYDSPL
+761 YDAPI

-787 MVWVRNIGGKL
+787 MVWLRNIGGKL
-798 ETRYR
+798 KTDYR

-813 PIPDLSEEDKLEIEY
+813 PIPDLSEEDKLEIED

-903 EEKKEKSAIL
+903 EEKKEK

>member
-13 IANLDKETFFI
+13 IVNLDKETFFI

-39 KVKNVSVYDGLENKT
+39 KVKNISVYDGLENKT

-62 ENLLDNYISL
+62 ENLLDNYIAL

-127 VDYEKENPMDVKA
+127 VDYEKENPMDIKA

-153 QNPDLDS
+153 QNTDLDS

-180 IFPRNKFSNDLKTL
+180 IFTRNKFSNDLKTL

-199 SDTNVIIKNIFE
+199 SDTNVIIKTIFE

-229 YPYVNGNLFTKK
+229 YPYVNGNLFTKDH
-241 YVEVNFDYKLRKL
+241 VEVNFDYKLRKL

-316 IIDSELKNNNKAKK
+316 IVDSELKNNNKAKK

-362 RVEMKIYEELEN
+362 RVEMRIYEELEN

-383 YIKLDQFYGIE
+383 YVKLDQFYGIE
-394 IDNFASDVAMLSMW
+394 IDHFASDVAMLSMW

-435 GGIYNSNAL
+435 GGIYNANAL

-467 YIGSKKQNSV
+467 YLGAR
-477 QKKELLNIWKNSKQT
+477 LLNKEQNQEMEDIFKGVTQYKRL
-492 IDYISAWFYLGAKY
+492 DYIGAWFYLGAKY

-518 TNSICQGEQVSLI
+518 TNSICQGEQVALM
-531 WKPILKMVEINF
+531 WKPILELVEINF

-549 WNNSAKYNAGVTVV
+549 WQNSAKANAGVTVIV
-563 IVGLVAKLKVKEK
+563 VGLTAKNNSKEK
-576 YIFSE
+576 CIYSEENNQEIVKKVENINPYLGEGKVIFVEGRNE
-581 NREKE
+581 NINRGLPNMVLGNMAKDDGNLILTNDEKE
-586 VVKIVKNI
+586 K
-594 SPYLSEGSSIIA
+594 LLE
-606 ERRNDN
+606 E
-612 INKGISSMYQ
+612 
-622 GNRPEDGG
+622 
-630 GLILSRSEYEKQ
+630 
-642 LNIYPQLKNIFKI
+642 YPQLRKVLKKYIGSK
-655 YVGAQEF
+655 EF
-662 INNSYRYVMWFDEKN
+662 ISRKHRWVLWFDDDN
-677 IEDYKNLPFIK
+677 IKLYKDIPFVK
-688 ERLEIVRKSRLNS
+688 DRLEKVEKWRAS
-701 STKITRNYSKLPHLF
+701 STSDIARKYASRPHLF
-716 IKRGDYNRETARFK
+716 IQRGEYNKAVESSK
-730 GNSMEMLNII
+730 ENDIEMYNIV

-748 RIYIPMGIIENNK
+748 RLYVPMGIVENDE
-761 YIVSDSAQVVYDSPL
+761 YIISDGAQVIYNAPL
-776 YLLGLL
+776 YLLGIL
-782 QSRMH
+782 QSRIH
-787 MVWVRNIGGKL
+787 MVWLKNIGGKL
-798 ETRYR
+798 KTDYR
-803 YSNTLVYNTF
+803 YSYTLVYNPF
-813 PIPDLSEEDKLEIEY
+813 PIPELNEDDINELEN
-828 RISYILDVRDE
+828 RISEVLDVRDE

-852 ATKNP
+852 AKKNS
-857 KPMNER
+857 KAMNER

-874 IDKLYSKKEFSND
+874 VDKLYSKKQFSND

-903 EEKKEKSAIL
+903 EKK

>member
-39 KVKNVSVYDGLENKT
+39 KVKNISIYDGLENKT

-62 ENLLDNYISL
+62 ENLLDNYITL

-153 QNPDLDS
+153 QNSDLDS

-199 SDTNVIIKNIFE
+199 SDTNIIIKAIFE

-218 DKDKIASYLVD
+218 DKEKIVSYLVD
-229 YPYVNGNLFTKK
+229 YPYVNGNLFSKNH
-241 YVEVNFDYKLRKL
+241 VEVNFDYKLRKL

-383 YIKLDQFYGIE
+383 YVKLDQFYGIE

-422 KSAARPTIPLKKI
+422 KTAARPTIPLKKI
-435 GGIYNSNAL
+435 GGIYNANAL

-467 YIGSKKQNSV
+467 YLGAR
-477 QKKELLNIWKNSKQT
+477 LLNKEQNQEMEDVFKGVTQFKRL
-492 IDYISAWFYLGAKY
+492 DYIGAWFYLGAKY

-518 TNSICQGEQVSLI
+518 TNSICQGEQVSLM
-531 WKPILKMVEINF
+531 WKPILELVEINF

-549 WNNSAKYNAGVTVV
+549 WQNSAKANAGVTVIV
-563 IVGLVAKLKVKEK
+563 VGLIAKNNSKEK
-576 YIFSE
+576 CIYSE
-581 NREKE
+581 ESGQE
-586 VVKIVKNI
+586 IVKKVENI
-594 SPYLSEGSSIIA
+594 NPYLTEGEAVFVESRSV
-606 ERRNDN
+606 N
-612 INKGISSMYQ
+612 INKNFPKMVYGSMA
-622 GNRPEDGG
+622 RDDG
-630 GLILSRSEYEKQ
+630 GLILSKSEYIEQ
-642 LNIYPQLKNIFKI
+642 VELNPKLKNVLKKFMGSK
-655 YVGAQEF
+655 ELM
-662 INNSYRYVMWFDEKN
+662 NSEYRYTFWFDEEN
-677 IEDYKNLPFIK
+677 IK
-688 ERLEIVRKSRLNS
+688 EFNDIPFVKKRLEAVRISRRNS
-701 STKITRNYSKLPHLF
+701 SAESTRKYADFPYLYVQ
-716 IKRGDYNRETARFK
+716 RGDYNKVVSKSNKDLDEMFNIVVPNPSSSNRLYVPITYVNGHDIITAP
-730 GNSMEMLNII
+730 NEII
-740 IPRTSSEN
+740 
-748 RIYIPMGIIENNK
+748 
-761 YIVSDSAQVVYDSPL
+761 YDAPI

-787 MVWVRNIGGKL
+787 MVWLRNIGGKL
-798 ETRYR
+798 KTDYR

-813 PIPDLSEEDKLEIEY
+813 PIPDLSEEDKLEIED

-903 EEKKEKSAIL
+903 EEKKEK